1 MASSSLIWTGDPEA
15 GRPYLQ
21 HALSMCTPNSVS
33 NRIISFLDL
42 QTMADSDF
50 PHGQRYYTKSG
61 YFTYLD
67 DSSIDRLLEAARH
80 YSVIGNPD

>member
-21 HALSMCTPNSVS
+21 HALSMCSPDSVS
-33 NRIISFLDL
+33 SRIVSFLNL

-50 PHGQRYYTKSG
+50 PHGRRYYTKSG

-67 DSSIDRLLEAARH
+67 DNT
-80 YSVIGNPD
+80 Y